1 MDWARDF
8 EVMPFDSS
16 VLRPLADA
24 AAGAFEAR
32 TGKPLDASL
41 AGAGDLPKALY
52 KAPVCV
58 MVVSDEKIAY
68 ANDAACE
75 FAGKKHT
82 ELIGSATTLPAT
94 VADGYD
100 SSYEKKL
107 DGNTMQKAKRWAIS
121 KMAVVDGELVTE
133 DQGVGYAFEAWVR
146 DEDGALC
153 NRAGLWRRRRS
164 TRPRSRPRS
173 TRRRSTPKP
182 PRRRPRPQ
190 GGAGPRQ
197 QRPGGESS
205 RRRAAEAQGALEGT
219 AATAAIAPTSVT
231 NAGRRHRRRVERR
244 GGRRGRKRK
253 RRRARGLTR
262 ARAAHA
268 RTMKFCAWLPLAS
281 VEKRKR
287 TAVSCRA
294 ASTSSPRSAPP
305 EKVAQLA
312 LLARLRARRLAH
324 EVRSNNSHLALELV
338 ELQDLDQVGVSPF
351 HGDGLGRLAV
361 VVERAGVA
369 AE

>member
-1 MDWARDF
+1 MRQAANGFSETAACNMLWSSPSPKCKRQEREEGKKQKQQKKSGMDWARDF

-58 MVVSDEKIAY
+58 MVVSDETIAY

-153 NRAGLWRRRRS
+153 KPGGIGGAADRPGRGPGPDRPTGGVRCLRTASTAWGRHSSSAQAAVVRDLKEEQGLGNGDPEVKAAVAELLRLKALLEECVTCGDGRLHRRRS
-164 TRPRSRPRS
+164 VQPVRAEA
-173 TRRRSTPKP
+173 
-182 PRRRPRPQ
+182 PRPHVRRGDGSNSRTPSRRTSLTPPTATA
-190 GGAGPRQ
+190 GGAPEIEIR
-197 QRPGGESS
+197 
-205 RRRAAEAQGALEGT
+205 
-219 AATAAIAPTSVT
+219 V
-231 NAGRRHRRRVERR
+231 RH
-244 GGRRGRKRK
+244 
-253 RRRARGLTR
+253 ARGLTR
-262 ARAAHA
+262 RGSARH
-268 RTMKFCAWLPLAS
+268 
-281 VEKRKR
+281 V
-287 TAVSCRA
+287 
-294 ASTSSPRSAPP
+294 
-305 EKVAQLA
+305 
-312 LLARLRARRLAH
+312 
-324 EVRSNNSHLALELV
+324 
-338 ELQDLDQVGVSPF
+338 
-351 HGDGLGRLAV
+351 
-361 VVERAGVA
+361 
-369 AE
+369 

>member
-1 MDWARDF
+1 MHRRRCIFALLLLWQPASGFLSTGCTAGRIVAVSAKGKKGKKGKKQKQPKKSGMEWAKDF
-8 EVMPFDSS
+8 EVMPYDSS

-58 MVVSDEKIAY
+58 MVVAAGDDGSAITY

-82 ELIGSATTLPAT
+82 EFIGSATALPAT

-133 DQGVGYAFEAWVR
+133 DQGVGYAFSSWVR

-153 NRAGLWRRRRS
+153 
-164 TRPRSRPRS
+164 
-173 TRRRSTPKP
+173 K
-182 PRRRPRPQ
+182 
-190 GGAGPRQ
+190 
-197 QRPGGESS
+197 PGG
-205 RRRAAEAQGALEGT
+205 
-219 AATAAIAPTSVT
+219 I
-231 NAGRRHRRRVERR
+231 VE
-244 GGRRGRKRK
+244 
-253 RRRARGLTR
+253 
-262 ARAAHA
+262 
-268 RTMKFCAWLPLAS
+268 
-281 VEKRKR
+281 
-287 TAVSCRA
+287 
-294 ASTSSPRSAPP
+294 APP
-305 EKVAQLA
+305 VDPAEIQAKIDAQA
-312 LLARLRARRLAH
+312 AV
-324 EVRSNNSHLALELV
+324 VR
-338 ELQDLDQVGVSPF
+338 DLKEEQ
-351 HGDGLGRLAV
+351 GLGNSDPEVKAAVAELLRLKGLL
-361 VVERAGVA
+361 E
-369 AE
+369 E

>member
-1 MDWARDF
+1 MLLICGTAASFVLRTSIPSRHAMVVAAKGKKGKKGKKPKQPKKSGMDWARDF

-58 MVVSDEKIAY
+58 MVVSGETISY

-100 SSYEKKL
+100 SSYEKKIE
-107 DGNTMQKAKRWAIS
+107 GNTIQKAKRWAIS

-153 NRAGLWRRRRS
+153 
-164 TRPRSRPRS
+164 
-173 TRRRSTPKP
+173 
-182 PRRRPRPQ
+182 
-190 GGAGPRQ
+190 
-197 QRPGGESS
+197 RPGG
-205 RRRAAEAQGALEGT
+205 
-219 AATAAIAPTSVT
+219 V
-231 NAGRRHRRRVERR
+231 VE
-244 GGRRGRKRK
+244 
-253 RRRARGLTR
+253 
-262 ARAAHA
+262 
-268 RTMKFCAWLPLAS
+268 
-281 VEKRKR
+281 
-287 TAVSCRA
+287 
-294 ASTSSPRSAPP
+294 APP
-305 EKVAQLA
+305 IDPAEIQAKIDSQAAVVRDLKEEQGLGNSDPEVKAAVAELLRLKA
-312 LLARLRARRLAH
+312 LL
-324 EVRSNNSHLALELV
+324 EE
-338 ELQDLDQVGVSPF
+338 
-351 HGDGLGRLAV
+351 
-361 VVERAGVA
+361 
-369 AE
+369 

>member
-1 MDWARDF
+1 MHRQRCIFALLLLWQSAHGFLSTGCNAGRIVAVGAKAKKGKKGKKQKQPKKSGMDWARDF
-8 EVMPFDSS
+8 EVMPYDSS
-16 VLRPLADA
+16 ALRPLASD

-153 NRAGLWRRRRS
+153 
-164 TRPRSRPRS
+164 
-173 TRRRSTPKP
+173 
-182 PRRRPRPQ
+182 
-190 GGAGPRQ
+190 
-197 QRPGGESS
+197 RPGG
-205 RRRAAEAQGALEGT
+205 
-219 AATAAIAPTSVT
+219 V
-231 NAGRRHRRRVERR
+231 VE
-244 GGRRGRKRK
+244 
-253 RRRARGLTR
+253 
-262 ARAAHA
+262 
-268 RTMKFCAWLPLAS
+268 
-281 VEKRKR
+281 
-287 TAVSCRA
+287 
-294 ASTSSPRSAPP
+294 APP
-305 EKVAQLA
+305 IDPAEIQAKIDSQAAVVRDLKEEQGLGNSDPEVKAAVAELLRLKA
-312 LLARLRARRLAH
+312 LL
-324 EVRSNNSHLALELV
+324 EE
-338 ELQDLDQVGVSPF
+338 
-351 HGDGLGRLAV
+351 
-361 VVERAGVA
+361 
-369 AE
+369 

>member
-1 MDWARDF
+1 MLLHTANGFLRAGTCNTGRVAVAIGAKKGKKGKKGKQQKKSGMDWARDF

-82 ELIGSATTLPAT
+82 ELIGSATALPAT

-100 SSYEKKL
+100 SSYEKKV

-133 DQGVGYAFEAWVR
+133 DQGVGYAFEAWIR

-153 NRAGLWRRRRS
+153 
-164 TRPRSRPRS
+164 
-173 TRRRSTPKP
+173 
-182 PRRRPRPQ
+182 
-190 GGAGPRQ
+190 
-197 QRPGGESS
+197 RPGGIVE
-205 RRRAAEAQGALEGT
+205 AAPIDPAEIQAQIDSQ
-219 AATAAIAPTSVT
+219 AAVVRDLKEEQGLGNSDPEVKAA
-231 NAGRRHRRRVERR
+231 
-244 GGRRGRKRK
+244 
-253 RRRARGLTR
+253 
-262 ARAAHA
+262 
-268 RTMKFCAWLPLAS
+268 
-281 VEKRKR
+281 
-287 TAVSCRA
+287 
-294 ASTSSPRSAPP
+294 
-305 EKVAQLA
+305 VAELLRLKA
-312 LLARLRARRLAH
+312 LL
-324 EVRSNNSHLALELV
+324 EE
-338 ELQDLDQVGVSPF
+338 
-351 HGDGLGRLAV
+351 
-361 VVERAGVA
+361 
-369 AE
+369 

>member
-1 MDWARDF
+1 MPCTSRLAVLLICGTAASFVLRTGIPSRHAMVVAAKGKKGKKGKKPKQQKKSGMDWARDF

-58 MVVSDEKIAY
+58 MVVAAGDEGPSIAY

-107 DGNTMQKAKRWAIS
+107 DGNTMQKAKRWSIS

-133 DQGVGYAFEAWVR
+133 DQGVGYAFESWVR
-146 DEDGALC
+146 DADGALC
-153 NRAGLWRRRRS
+153 
-164 TRPRSRPRS
+164 
-173 TRRRSTPKP
+173 K
-182 PRRRPRPQ
+182 
-190 GGAGPRQ
+190 
-197 QRPGGESS
+197 PGG
-205 RRRAAEAQGALEGT
+205 
-219 AATAAIAPTSVT
+219 I
-231 NAGRRHRRRVERR
+231 VE
-244 GGRRGRKRK
+244 
-253 RRRARGLTR
+253 
-262 ARAAHA
+262 
-268 RTMKFCAWLPLAS
+268 
-281 VEKRKR
+281 
-287 TAVSCRA
+287 
-294 ASTSSPRSAPP
+294 APP
-305 EKVAQLA
+305 IDPTEIQAKVDAQAAVVRDLKEEQGLGNSDPEVKAAVAELLRLKA
-312 LLARLRARRLAH
+312 LL
-324 EVRSNNSHLALELV
+324 E
-338 ELQDLDQVGVSPF
+338 
-351 HGDGLGRLAV
+351 DG
-361 VVERAGVA
+361 
-369 AE
+369 

>member
-1 MDWARDF
+1 LLLHTANGFLRAGTCNTGRVAVAIGAKKGKKGKKGKQQKKSGMDWARDF

-82 ELIGSATTLPAT
+82 ELIGSATALPAT

-100 SSYEKKL
+100 SSYEKKV

-133 DQGVGYAFEAWVR
+133 DQGVGYAFEAWIR

-153 NRAGLWRRRRS
+153 
-164 TRPRSRPRS
+164 
-173 TRRRSTPKP
+173 
-182 PRRRPRPQ
+182 
-190 GGAGPRQ
+190 
-197 QRPGGESS
+197 RPGGIVE
-205 RRRAAEAQGALEGT
+205 AAPIDPAEIQAQIDSQ
-219 AATAAIAPTSVT
+219 AAV
-231 NAGRRHRRRVERR
+231 
-244 GGRRGRKRK
+244 
-253 RRRARGLTR
+253 
-262 ARAAHA
+262 
-268 RTMKFCAWLPLAS
+268 
-281 VEKRKR
+281 
-287 TAVSCRA
+287 
-294 ASTSSPRSAPP
+294 
-305 EKVAQLA
+305 
-312 LLARLRARRLAH
+312 
-324 EVRSNNSHLALELV
+324 VR
-338 ELQDLDQVGVSPF
+338 DLKEEQ
-351 HGDGLGRLAV
+351 GLGNSDPEVKAAVAELLRLKAML
-361 VVERAGVA
+361 E
-369 AE
+369 E

>member
-1 MDWARDF
+1 MHRHRYKFALLLLLHTANGFLRAGTCNTGRVAVAIGAKKGKKGKKGKQQKKSGMDWARDF

-82 ELIGSATTLPAT
+82 ELIGSATALPAT

-100 SSYEKKL
+100 SSYEKKV

-133 DQGVGYAFEAWVR
+133 DQGVGYAFEAWIR

-153 NRAGLWRRRRS
+153 
-164 TRPRSRPRS
+164 
-173 TRRRSTPKP
+173 
-182 PRRRPRPQ
+182 
-190 GGAGPRQ
+190 
-197 QRPGGESS
+197 RPGGIVE
-205 RRRAAEAQGALEGT
+205 AAPIDPAEIQAQIDSQ
-219 AATAAIAPTSVT
+219 AAV
-231 NAGRRHRRRVERR
+231 
-244 GGRRGRKRK
+244 
-253 RRRARGLTR
+253 
-262 ARAAHA
+262 
-268 RTMKFCAWLPLAS
+268 
-281 VEKRKR
+281 
-287 TAVSCRA
+287 
-294 ASTSSPRSAPP
+294 
-305 EKVAQLA
+305 
-312 LLARLRARRLAH
+312 
-324 EVRSNNSHLALELV
+324 VR
-338 ELQDLDQVGVSPF
+338 DLKEEQ
-351 HGDGLGRLAV
+351 GLGNSDPEVKAAVAELLRLKAML
-361 VVERAGVA
+361 E
-369 AE
+369 E

>member
-1 MDWARDF
+1 MHRRRCNFALLLLLHTANGFLRAGTCNTGRVAVAIGAKKGKKGKKGKQQKKSGMDWARDF

-82 ELIGSATTLPAT
+82 ELIGSATALPAT

-100 SSYEKKL
+100 SSYEKKV

-133 DQGVGYAFEAWVR
+133 DQGVGYAFEAWIR

-153 NRAGLWRRRRS
+153 
-164 TRPRSRPRS
+164 
-173 TRRRSTPKP
+173 
-182 PRRRPRPQ
+182 
-190 GGAGPRQ
+190 
-197 QRPGGESS
+197 RPGGIVE
-205 RRRAAEAQGALEGT
+205 AAPIDPAEIQAQIDSQ
-219 AATAAIAPTSVT
+219 AAV
-231 NAGRRHRRRVERR
+231 
-244 GGRRGRKRK
+244 
-253 RRRARGLTR
+253 
-262 ARAAHA
+262 
-268 RTMKFCAWLPLAS
+268 
-281 VEKRKR
+281 
-287 TAVSCRA
+287 
-294 ASTSSPRSAPP
+294 
-305 EKVAQLA
+305 
-312 LLARLRARRLAH
+312 
-324 EVRSNNSHLALELV
+324 VR
-338 ELQDLDQVGVSPF
+338 DLKEEQ
-351 HGDGLGRLAV
+351 GLGNSDPEVKAAVAELLRLKGLL
-361 VVERAGVA
+361 EDG
-369 AE
+369 

>member
-1 MDWARDF
+1 MHRRRCIFALLLLWQPASGFLSTGCTAGRIVAVSAKGKKGKKKPKKQPKKSGMEWAKDF

-58 MVVSDEKIAY
+58 MVVSDDKIAY

-100 SSYEKKL
+100 SSYEKKI

-133 DQGVGYAFEAWVR
+133 DQGVGYAFSSWVR
-146 DEDGALC
+146 EEDGALC
-153 NRAGLWRRRRS
+153 
-164 TRPRSRPRS
+164 
-173 TRRRSTPKP
+173 K
-182 PRRRPRPQ
+182 
-190 GGAGPRQ
+190 
-197 QRPGGESS
+197 PGG
-205 RRRAAEAQGALEGT
+205 
-219 AATAAIAPTSVT
+219 V
-231 NAGRRHRRRVERR
+231 VE
-244 GGRRGRKRK
+244 
-253 RRRARGLTR
+253 
-262 ARAAHA
+262 
-268 RTMKFCAWLPLAS
+268 
-281 VEKRKR
+281 
-287 TAVSCRA
+287 
-294 ASTSSPRSAPP
+294 APP
-305 EKVAQLA
+305 VDPAEIQAKIDAQAAVVRDLKEEQGLGNSDPEVKAAVAELLRLKA
-312 LLARLRARRLAH
+312 LL
-324 EVRSNNSHLALELV
+324 EE
-338 ELQDLDQVGVSPF
+338 
-351 HGDGLGRLAV
+351 
-361 VVERAGVA
+361 
-369 AE
+369 

>member
-1 MDWARDF
+1 VLLICGTAASFVVRTSIPSRHAMVVAAKGKKGKKGKKPRQQKKSGMDWARDF

-58 MVVSDEKIAY
+58 MVVSDDKIAY

-94 VADGYD
+94 VADGYG
-100 SSYEKKL
+100 SSYEKKI

-133 DQGVGYAFEAWVR
+133 DQGVGYAFEAWTR

-153 NRAGLWRRRRS
+153 
-164 TRPRSRPRS
+164 
-173 TRRRSTPKP
+173 K
-182 PRRRPRPQ
+182 
-190 GGAGPRQ
+190 
-197 QRPGGESS
+197 PGG
-205 RRRAAEAQGALEGT
+205 
-219 AATAAIAPTSVT
+219 I
-231 NAGRRHRRRVERR
+231 VE
-244 GGRRGRKRK
+244 
-253 RRRARGLTR
+253 
-262 ARAAHA
+262 
-268 RTMKFCAWLPLAS
+268 
-281 VEKRKR
+281 
-287 TAVSCRA
+287 
-294 ASTSSPRSAPP
+294 APP
-305 EKVAQLA
+305 IDPAEVQAQIDQQVRVRC
-312 LLARLRARRLAH
+312 LLRTVSTAWGRHSSSAQAAV
-324 EVRSNNSHLALELV
+324 VR
-338 ELQDLDQVGVSPF
+338 DLKEEQ
-351 HGDGLGRLAV
+351 GLGNGDPEVKAAVAELLRLKAIL
-361 VVERAGVA
+361 EEA
-369 AE
+369 

>member
-1 MDWARDF
+1 MLLHTANGFLRAGTCNTRRVAVAIGAKKGKKGKKKQPKKSGMDWARDF

-100 SSYEKKL
+100 SSYEKKV

-133 DQGVGYAFEAWVR
+133 DQGVGYAFSSWVR

-153 NRAGLWRRRRS
+153 
-164 TRPRSRPRS
+164 
-173 TRRRSTPKP
+173 
-182 PRRRPRPQ
+182 
-190 GGAGPRQ
+190 
-197 QRPGGESS
+197 RPGGIVE
-205 RRRAAEAQGALEGT
+205 APPIDPAEIQAQIDQQVRIRCL
-219 AATAAIAPTSVT
+219 
-231 NAGRRHRRRVERR
+231 
-244 GGRRGRKRK
+244 
-253 RRRARGLTR
+253 L
-262 ARAAHA
+262 
-268 RTMKFCAWLPLAS
+268 
-281 VEKRKR
+281 R
-287 TAVSCRA
+287 TASTAWGRHSSSAQA
-294 ASTSSPRSAPP
+294 A
-305 EKVAQLA
+305 V
-312 LLARLRARRLAH
+312 
-324 EVRSNNSHLALELV
+324 VR
-338 ELQDLDQVGVSPF
+338 DLKEEQ
-351 HGDGLGRLAV
+351 GLGNGDQEVKAAVAELLRLKAIL
-361 VVERAGVA
+361 E
-369 AE
+369 EC

>member
-1 MDWARDF
+1 MVVAAKGKKGKKGKKPKQQKKSGMDWARDF

-58 MVVSDEKIAY
+58 MVVSGETIAY

-82 ELIGSATTLPAT
+82 ELIGSTTALPAT

-153 NRAGLWRRRRS
+153 KPGGIVEAPPIDPAEVQAQIDQQVRVRCLRTASTAWVDTHPPRRPPSSETSRRS
-164 TRPRSRPRS
+164 RASATATRRSRPPS
-173 TRRRSTPKP
+173 P
-182 PRRRPRPQ
+182 
-190 GGAGPRQ
+190 
-197 QRPGGESS
+197 
-205 RRRAAEAQGALEGT
+205 
-219 AATAAIAPTSVT
+219 
-231 NAGRRHRRRVERR
+231 
-244 GGRRGRKRK
+244 
-253 RRRARGLTR
+253 
-262 ARAAHA
+262 
-268 RTMKFCAWLPLAS
+268 
-281 VEKRKR
+281 
-287 TAVSCRA
+287 SC
-294 ASTSSPRSAPP
+294 
-305 EKVAQLA
+305 
-312 LLARLRARRLAH
+312 
-324 EVRSNNSHLALELV
+324 
-338 ELQDLDQVGVSPF
+338 
-351 HGDGLGRLAV
+351 
-361 VVERAGVA
+361 
-369 AE
+369 

>member
-1 MDWARDF
+1 MMMRCGRSPALLLLLQLQAHAFLASNAASGRRAAVVVAAKGKKGKKGKKQPKKSGMDWARDF
-8 EVMPFDSS
+8 EVMPYDSS
-16 VLRPLADA
+16 ALRPLASD

-82 ELIGSATTLPAT
+82 ELIGSATALPAT

-146 DEDGALC
+146 DADGALC
-153 NRAGLWRRRRS
+153 
-164 TRPRSRPRS
+164 
-173 TRRRSTPKP
+173 K
-182 PRRRPRPQ
+182 
-190 GGAGPRQ
+190 
-197 QRPGGESS
+197 PGG
-205 RRRAAEAQGALEGT
+205 
-219 AATAAIAPTSVT
+219 I
-231 NAGRRHRRRVERR
+231 VE
-244 GGRRGRKRK
+244 
-253 RRRARGLTR
+253 
-262 ARAAHA
+262 
-268 RTMKFCAWLPLAS
+268 
-281 VEKRKR
+281 
-287 TAVSCRA
+287 
-294 ASTSSPRSAPP
+294 APP
-305 EKVAQLA
+305 IDPAEIQAKIDTQAAV
-312 LLARLRARRLAH
+312 
-324 EVRSNNSHLALELV
+324 VR
-338 ELQDLDQVGVSPF
+338 DLKEEQ
-351 HGDGLGRLAV
+351 GLGNSDPEVKAAVAELLRLKAML
-361 VVERAGVA
+361 E
-369 AE
+369 E

>member
-1 MDWARDF
+1 MPCIRRLAVLLICGTAASFVLRPSMPRGQAMVVAAKGKKGKKGKKPKQQKKSGMDWARDF

-58 MVVSDEKIAY
+58 MVVSGETIAY

-82 ELIGSATTLPAT
+82 ELIGSATALPAT

-133 DQGVGYAFEAWVR
+133 DQGVGYAFSSWVR
-146 DEDGALC
+146 DADGALC
-153 NRAGLWRRRRS
+153 
-164 TRPRSRPRS
+164 
-173 TRRRSTPKP
+173 K
-182 PRRRPRPQ
+182 
-190 GGAGPRQ
+190 
-197 QRPGGESS
+197 PGG
-205 RRRAAEAQGALEGT
+205 
-219 AATAAIAPTSVT
+219 I
-231 NAGRRHRRRVERR
+231 VE
-244 GGRRGRKRK
+244 
-253 RRRARGLTR
+253 
-262 ARAAHA
+262 
-268 RTMKFCAWLPLAS
+268 
-281 VEKRKR
+281 
-287 TAVSCRA
+287 
-294 ASTSSPRSAPP
+294 APP
-305 EKVAQLA
+305 VDPAKIQARIDAQA
-312 LLARLRARRLAH
+312 AV
-324 EVRSNNSHLALELV
+324 VR
-338 ELQDLDQVGVSPF
+338 DLKEEQ
-351 HGDGLGRLAV
+351 GLGNGDPEVKAAVAELLRLKGLL
-361 VVERAGVA
+361 E
-369 AE
+369 EC

>member
-1 MDWARDF
+1 LHTANGFLRAGTCNTGRVAVAIGAKKGKKGKKGKQQKKSGMDWARDF

-82 ELIGSATTLPAT
+82 ELIGSATALPAT

-100 SSYEKKL
+100 SSYEKKV

-133 DQGVGYAFEAWVR
+133 DQGVGYAFEAWIR

-153 NRAGLWRRRRS
+153 
-164 TRPRSRPRS
+164 
-173 TRRRSTPKP
+173 
-182 PRRRPRPQ
+182 
-190 GGAGPRQ
+190 
-197 QRPGGESS
+197 RPGGIVE
-205 RRRAAEAQGALEGT
+205 AAPIDPAEIQAQIDSQ
-219 AATAAIAPTSVT
+219 AAV
-231 NAGRRHRRRVERR
+231 
-244 GGRRGRKRK
+244 
-253 RRRARGLTR
+253 
-262 ARAAHA
+262 
-268 RTMKFCAWLPLAS
+268 
-281 VEKRKR
+281 
-287 TAVSCRA
+287 
-294 ASTSSPRSAPP
+294 
-305 EKVAQLA
+305 
-312 LLARLRARRLAH
+312 
-324 EVRSNNSHLALELV
+324 VR
-338 ELQDLDQVGVSPF
+338 DLKEEQ
-351 HGDGLGRLAV
+351 GLGNSDPEVKAAVAELLRLKAML
-361 VVERAGVA
+361 E
-369 AE
+369 E

>member
-1 MDWARDF
+1 MLLICGTAASFVLRPSMPRGQAVVVAAKGKKGKKGKKQKQPKKSGMEWAKDF

-32 TGKPLDASL
+32 TGKPLDSSL

-107 DGNTMQKAKRWAIS
+107 DGNTMQKAKRWSIS

-146 DEDGALC
+146 DADGALC
-153 NRAGLWRRRRS
+153 KPGGIVEAPPIDPAEVQAQIDQQVAYGVFELRRRRGVD
-164 TRPRSRPRS
+164 TH
-173 TRRRSTPKP
+173 P
-182 PRRRPRPQ
+182 PRRPPSC
-190 GGAGPRQ
+190 
-197 QRPGGESS
+197 ETS
-205 RRRAAEAQGALEGT
+205 RRSRAS
-219 AATAAIAPTSVT
+219 ATAT
-231 NAGRRHRRRVERR
+231 RR
-244 GGRRGRKRK
+244 
-253 RRRARGLTR
+253 
-262 ARAAHA
+262 
-268 RTMKFCAWLPLAS
+268 
-281 VEKRKR
+281 
-287 TAVSCRA
+287 
-294 ASTSSPRSAPP
+294 
-305 EKVAQLA
+305 
-312 LLARLRARRLAH
+312 
-324 EVRSNNSHLALELV
+324 
-338 ELQDLDQVGVSPF
+338 
-351 HGDGLGRLAV
+351 
-361 VVERAGVA
+361 
-369 AE
+369 